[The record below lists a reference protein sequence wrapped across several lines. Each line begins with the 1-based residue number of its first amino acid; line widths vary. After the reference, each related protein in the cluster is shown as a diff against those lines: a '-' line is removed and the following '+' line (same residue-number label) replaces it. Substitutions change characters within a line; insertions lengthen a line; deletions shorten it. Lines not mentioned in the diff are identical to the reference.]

1 MGILDAAPE
10 EKHSPAFRYAITGIA
25 LAMIVAGALWW
36 VLRFHSERVAA
47 GKFLMA
53 LSAGETQQAYQLWKP
68 SPTYSYKDFL
78 DDWGDNGFYGPVR
91 SFRITHSEAPSH
103 SRNSVAI
110 TVEVSP
116 YSPFPPD
123 DDVLKSGKNKEVT
136 LWVDRLDLSL
146 SFPP

>member
-1 MGILDAAPE
+1 VGILDAVPE

-25 LAMIVAGALWW
+25 LVVVVALGLWW
-36 VLRFHSERVAA
+36 ALRFHSERVAV

-53 LSAGETQQAYQLWKP
+53 LSTGQPEQAYQIWKA

-78 DDWGDNGFYGPVR
+78 DDWGPGGYYGPVK
-91 SFRITHSEAPSH
+91 SFRIKRTYEPPRSH
-103 SRNSVAI
+103 NSVAI

-116 YSPFPPD
+116 YAPFPAD
-123 DDVLKSGKNKEVT
+123 DDVVQQGKTKEVVI
-136 LWVDRLDLSL
+136 WVDRYDGSL